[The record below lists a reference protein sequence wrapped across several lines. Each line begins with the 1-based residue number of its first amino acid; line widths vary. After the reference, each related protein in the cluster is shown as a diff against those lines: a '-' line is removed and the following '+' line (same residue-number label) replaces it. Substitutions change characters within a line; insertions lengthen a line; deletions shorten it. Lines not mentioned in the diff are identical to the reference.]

1 MPVSKLDRPT
11 KVPPPIIVPD
21 TRSNF
26 PLFDTLIIETPL
38 PMETKSLYLGLFQIL
53 PPVLLSSE
61 I

>member
-1 MPVSKLDRPT
+1 M
-11 KVPPPIIVPD
+11 VPD
-21 TRSNF
+21 TRSNL

-38 PMETKSLYLGLFQIL
+38 PIETKSLYLGLFHME